1 MTRDVWSTT
10 AADAAIAEQLRG
22 QVEDG
27 DSRPDAAEVRRD
39 MAGLVERPMG
49 CACRRV
55 DCAPCRA
62 EQMLT
67 AARLA
72 ATTEARRLG
81 L

>member
-39 MAGLVERPMG
+39 MAGLVERPEG

-55 DCAPCRA
+55 DCLVCGLERVLVRMRA
-62 EQMLT
+62 
-67 AARLA
+67 A
-72 ATTEARRLG
+72 
-81 L
+81 

>member
-39 MAGLVERPMG
+39 MAGLVERPEG
-49 CACRRV
+49 CACLRADCLVCGLERV
-55 DCAPCRA
+55 LVRMRA
-62 EQMLT
+62 
-67 AARLA
+67 A
-72 ATTEARRLG
+72 
-81 L
+81 